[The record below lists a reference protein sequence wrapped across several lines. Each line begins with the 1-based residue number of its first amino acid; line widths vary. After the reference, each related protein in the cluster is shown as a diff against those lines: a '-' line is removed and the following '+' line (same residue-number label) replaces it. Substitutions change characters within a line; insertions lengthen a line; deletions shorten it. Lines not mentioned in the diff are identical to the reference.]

1 MEGSRA
7 TSASEG
13 RRARGKAFA
22 SIAAVVAI
30 AVAAIVFNPPWL
42 YDWIKVL
49 HVVAVISW
57 MVGLF
62 YLPRLFVYHADHAPE
77 SETAR
82 TFVVMESRLLKVIMA
97 PAMMVSWGAG
107 LFLAWQGFGF
117 LGIWLWAKIAL
128 VVGLTGFHVYL
139 SRAARR
145 FAAGENTNDAR
156 RWRMLNEIPTLLMI
170 GAVIMVIVKP
180 FS

>member
-1 MEGSRA
+1 MEA
-7 TSASEG
+7 PKAASASEG
-13 RRARGKAFA
+13 HRARGKAFA

-30 AVAAIVFNPPWL
+30 AVAAVVLDPPWL

-62 YLPRLFVYHADHAPE
+62 YLPRLFVYHADHAAG

-82 TFVVMESRLLKVIMA
+82 TFVIMEGRLLKVIMA

-107 LFLAWQGFGF
+107 LFLAWHGFGF
-117 LGIWLWAKIAL
+117 LGGWLWAKIAL
-128 VVGLTGFHVYL
+128 VIGLTGFHVYL

-145 FAAGENTNDAR
+145 FAAGETPHDAR

>member
-1 MEGSRA
+1 MSELRA

-13 RRARGKAFA
+13 RKAGTKAYA
-22 SIAAVVAI
+22 SIALVLLLAL
-30 AVAAIVFNPPWL
+30 AALVYQPPWL
-42 YDWIKVL
+42 YEWIKVL

-62 YLPRLFVYHADHAPE
+62 YLPRLFVYHVEQAPG

-82 TFVVMESRLLKVIMA
+82 TFVIMEGRLLKVIMA

-117 LGIWLWAKIAL
+117 SGPWLWVKLAA
-128 VVGLTGFHVYL
+128 VFGLTAFHVHL
-139 SRAARR
+139 GRAARR
-145 FAAGENTNDAR
+145 FAAGENRTTAR
-156 RWRMLNEIPTLLMI
+156 HWRMMNEIPTLLMI
-170 GAVIMVIVKP
+170 VAVIMVIVKP